1 MHIAYIFFI
10 KKIICVTN
18 QQELFYH
25 FLRPPI
31 GDYRVEAR
39 IWLNVEGAHIFLR
52 EKERAYDL
60 SPLIFRKLSG
70 KFI

>member
-1 MHIAYIFFI
+1 M
-10 KKIICVTN
+10 TN

-39 IWLNVEGAHIFLR
+39 IRLNVGGAHIFLR
-52 EKERAYDL
+52 EKERSYDL

-70 KFI
+70 KLLRA